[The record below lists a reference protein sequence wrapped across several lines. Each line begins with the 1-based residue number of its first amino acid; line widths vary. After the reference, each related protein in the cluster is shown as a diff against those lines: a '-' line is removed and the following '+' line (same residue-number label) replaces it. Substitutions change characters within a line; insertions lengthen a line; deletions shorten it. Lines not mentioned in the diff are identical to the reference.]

1 MAAPQADLG
10 SEYLETLLSSLRV
23 RTSRKRPSHGTT
35 SECETG
41 GLSLYEMQKH
51 WEQIQKSVKK
61 FQRWRRQGTQTHE
74 KRKNLTTKKAL
85 KTSI

>member
-10 SEYLETLLSSLRV
+10 FEYLETLLSSLRV

-41 GLSLYEMQKH
+41 GLSH
-51 WEQIQKSVKK
+51 GVA
-61 FQRWRRQGTQTHE
+61 RGHE
-74 KRKNLTTKKAL
+74 PMKNAG
-85 KTSI
+85 I